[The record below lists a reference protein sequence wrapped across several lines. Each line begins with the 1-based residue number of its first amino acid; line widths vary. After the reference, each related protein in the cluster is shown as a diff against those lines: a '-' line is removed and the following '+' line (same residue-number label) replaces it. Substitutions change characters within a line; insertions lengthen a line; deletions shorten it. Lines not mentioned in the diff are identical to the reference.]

1 MLKTPET
8 MNQTD
13 ITMEDLLSRT
23 SNLTVLDEDGWEIN
37 NEGGTEVNSLC
48 AMGRWVSNR
57 PMSRSLLRTILGRVW
72 GISEKE
78 WNVEIKFTS
87 KEASFLVFTF
97 KSSQDLNRIVIKNP
111 WFLTNGTLILE
122 RLDGIPQIW
131 ENSLTKFPLS
141 GRIFNLPPRSITKG
155 NLERLAG
162 FVGDVI
168 EVQKLDIPKIVSK
181 GYFTFKVWFD
191 ISKPICPG
199 FLFPSAEPMAYIED
213 GLGNQ
218 QPAYGSWLKIDDRK
232 EEINNSTQKN
242 SGVSR
247 PMIPPPGFTEK
258 IHSPY
263 ATTPTD
269 GGKISGHSFAPING
283 LGKEILVTSPGFSCN
298 SEIGML
304 NKGKQKISNGNLGL
318 DFDMEKPIAEGECSG
333 KGINLIMVQE
343 GHGRSKRNGS
353 LREEGTI
360 NLLNDPKITSNL
372 APSYGQRN
380 PTETISTISMNLTEV
395 PINYDCNLEILK
407 KTEGPSKRRKVIPK
421 RTKNIG
427 NGGNKRKH
435 TEQIQQAG
443 QSGDSKEISM
453 VTDLTFEMIPKA
465 ANSLGFEGCFVVDAK
480 GKSGGLALLWSNEYS
495 IHIKSFT
502 EAHIDALVENNLG
515 FLWRFTGFYGSPDPG
530 GRVDSWKLLKRLQP
544 MFNGAWVCGGDFNEI
559 VNQKEKKGG
568 GPKPEYLMR
577 NFRRAISDCQLRK
590 IHSVD
595 DGFTWCNGR
604 VANLI
609 FEKLDRILC
618 NSFWKDK
625 FKKNKVSLLNWWNSD
640 HRPLLLQSQSVDS
653 GNSFNRHWGT
663 RFHFEQAWADNEDCR
678 RIIEEVWQKKH
689 QGDPVLQL
697 SKLLTSCG
705 SNLHTW
711 NMKQKK
717 EMHDRTKELKGKIES
732 LANSTEKEDWMT
744 TQRLEHDLNCV
755 EEKKEMYWKQR
766 SRALGE
772 TWGQNTKFFHYK
784 ASQRRKKNTIMGLY
798 DDRQQWKT
806 AEKDLERIAIDYF
819 QKLFTKS
826 NRGVN
831 LHNILHQCV
840 PFSHRQC

>member
-168 EVQKLDIPKIVSK
+168 EVQKLDIPKI
-181 GYFTFKVWFD
+181 
-191 ISKPICPG
+191 
-199 FLFPSAEPMAYIED
+199 
-213 GLGNQ
+213 
-218 QPAYGSWLKIDDRK
+218 
-232 EEINNSTQKN
+232 
-242 SGVSR
+242 
-247 PMIPPPGFTEK
+247 K

-427 NGGNKRKH
+427 NAKGEWKTN
-435 TEQIQQAG
+435 
-443 QSGDSKEISM
+443 EISSWFHKDDIPW
-453 VTDLTFEMIPKA
+453 VLGIIPSVHNLDNSSNSLFLFTISRLFHGSPPPSDFHLINTDASLKLGHLGCGLSAIIRNPAGDLVVAEVKYIQGCMTVPMAEAAAIHLGVQLAVRWSINKA
-465 ANSLGFEGCFVVDAK
+465 WVGSDCINLIQAAANNSFPPTDWGQLMKDIINGNNHFKELNFIFYPRVCNKVANSLARWSLMTQ
-480 GKSGGLALLWSNEYS
+480 KSITMTKMLPSCAAALL
-495 IHIKSFT
+495 I
-502 EAHIDALVENNLG
+502 ADV
-515 FLWRFTGFYGSPDPG
+515 P
-530 GRVDSWKLLKRLQP
+530 
-544 MFNGAWVCGGDFNEI
+544 
-559 VNQKEKKGG
+559 
-568 GPKPEYLMR
+568 
-577 NFRRAISDCQLRK
+577 
-590 IHSVD
+590 SV
-595 DGFTWCNGR
+595 
-604 VANLI
+604 A
-609 FEKLDRILC
+609 
-618 NSFWKDK
+618 
-625 FKKNKVSLLNWWNSD
+625 
-640 HRPLLLQSQSVDS
+640 
-653 GNSFNRHWGT
+653 
-663 RFHFEQAWADNEDCR
+663 
-678 RIIEEVWQKKH
+678 
-689 QGDPVLQL
+689 
-697 SKLLTSCG
+697 
-705 SNLHTW
+705 
-711 NMKQKK
+711 
-717 EMHDRTKELKGKIES
+717 
-732 LANSTEKEDWMT
+732 
-744 TQRLEHDLNCV
+744 
-755 EEKKEMYWKQR
+755 
-766 SRALGE
+766 
-772 TWGQNTKFFHYK
+772 
-784 ASQRRKKNTIMGLY
+784 
-798 DDRQQWKT
+798 
-806 AEKDLERIAIDYF
+806 
-819 QKLFTKS
+819 
-826 NRGVN
+826 
-831 LHNILHQCV
+831 
-840 PFSHRQC
+840 

>member
-168 EVQKLDIPKIVSK
+168 
-181 GYFTFKVWFD
+181 
-191 ISKPICPG
+191 
-199 FLFPSAEPMAYIED
+199 
-213 GLGNQ
+213 
-218 QPAYGSWLKIDDRK
+218 
-232 EEINNSTQKN
+232 
-242 SGVSR
+242 
-247 PMIPPPGFTEK
+247 EK

-427 NGGNKRKH
+427 NAGDLVVAEVKYIQGCMTVPMAEAAAIHLGVQLAVRWSINKAWVGSDCINLIQAAANNSFPPTDWGQLMKDIINGNNH
-435 TEQIQQAG
+435 F
-443 QSGDSKEISM
+443 KELNFIFYPR
-453 VTDLTFEMIPKA
+453 VCNKV
-465 ANSLGFEGCFVVDAK
+465 ANSLARWSLMTQ
-480 GKSGGLALLWSNEYS
+480 KSITMTKMLPSCAAALL
-495 IHIKSFT
+495 I
-502 EAHIDALVENNLG
+502 ADV
-515 FLWRFTGFYGSPDPG
+515 P
-530 GRVDSWKLLKRLQP
+530 
-544 MFNGAWVCGGDFNEI
+544 
-559 VNQKEKKGG
+559 
-568 GPKPEYLMR
+568 
-577 NFRRAISDCQLRK
+577 
-590 IHSVD
+590 SV
-595 DGFTWCNGR
+595 
-604 VANLI
+604 A
-609 FEKLDRILC
+609 
-618 NSFWKDK
+618 
-625 FKKNKVSLLNWWNSD
+625 
-640 HRPLLLQSQSVDS
+640 
-653 GNSFNRHWGT
+653 
-663 RFHFEQAWADNEDCR
+663 
-678 RIIEEVWQKKH
+678 
-689 QGDPVLQL
+689 
-697 SKLLTSCG
+697 
-705 SNLHTW
+705 
-711 NMKQKK
+711 
-717 EMHDRTKELKGKIES
+717 
-732 LANSTEKEDWMT
+732 
-744 TQRLEHDLNCV
+744 
-755 EEKKEMYWKQR
+755 
-766 SRALGE
+766 
-772 TWGQNTKFFHYK
+772 
-784 ASQRRKKNTIMGLY
+784 
-798 DDRQQWKT
+798 
-806 AEKDLERIAIDYF
+806 
-819 QKLFTKS
+819 
-826 NRGVN
+826 
-831 LHNILHQCV
+831 
-840 PFSHRQC
+840 